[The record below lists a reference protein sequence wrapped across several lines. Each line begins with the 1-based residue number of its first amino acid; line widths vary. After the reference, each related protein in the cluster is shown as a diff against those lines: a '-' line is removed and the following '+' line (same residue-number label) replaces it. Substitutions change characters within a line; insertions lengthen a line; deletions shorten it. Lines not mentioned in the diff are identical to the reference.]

1 MSPYGIVYLIR
12 NTLNGKGYVG
22 QTRRPLAVRVA
33 QHANESRTK
42 TSAIGCAMRR
52 YGRDAFEVEV
62 LTECEDQ
69 DKLNAAEAYF
79 VRKLN
84 TMSPNGYNIRPG
96 GGPQTPLSP
105 ESRRK
110 LAEAKR
116 GIKQAPE
123 VIEKRIA
130 PLRGRARSAQT
141 KRKISAAL
149 KGREIT
155 WGDKLAEANRRRPV
169 DRAAL
174 EPFIRIGQEAA
185 RRPEAVAKRRG
196 EGNGN
201 ARLTWDE
208 VREIRRLY
216 ERGGISQQGLGDAF
230 SVKQTAISRIVRRV
244 TWVETEI
251 MHPEED

>member
-22 QTRRPLAVRVA
+22 QTRRPLPVRVA
-33 QHANESRTK
+33 QHANESRAK
-42 TSAIGCAMRR
+42 VSAIGYAICR
-52 YGRDAFEVEV
+52 YGRDAFAVEV
-62 LTECEDQ
+62 LAECEDQ
-69 DKLNAAEAYF
+69 DALNAAEALY
-79 VRKLN
+79 VRELN
-84 TMSPNGYNIRPG
+84 TMSPSGYNIRPG
-96 GGPQTPLSP
+96 GGPQTPLSS

-110 LAEAKR
+110 LAQAKR
-116 GIKQAPE
+116 GIKQSPE
-123 VIEKRIA
+123 LIEKRIA

-141 KRKISAAL
+141 RRKISTAL
-149 KGREIT
+149 AGREIT

-174 EPFIRIGQEAA
+174 EPFIRAGQEAA

-201 ARLTWDE
+201 ARLSWEE

-216 ERGGISQQGLGDAF
+216 ERGGISQQALADAF
-230 SVKQTAISRIVRRV
+230 GVKQTAVSRIVRRV
-244 TWVETEI
+244 TWVEAEI
-251 MHPEED
+251 MRPNED